1 MKEAVS
7 DELMSYKDIRP
18 GMWILV
24 RYNEERFLKKVLQK
38 SCGEYMVS
46 RCLFSGFGVNTLKDL
61 KRMKVFTMLKFT
73 DQI

>member
-38 SCGEYMVS
+38 SGVKMS
-46 RCLFSGFGVNTLKDL
+46 FSGFGVNTLKDL
-61 KRMKVFTMLKFT
+61 KKMKVFTMLKFT

>member
-7 DELMSYKDIRP
+7 DELMSYKDIRS

-46 RCLFSGFGVNTLKDL
+46 RCLFLDL
-61 KRMKVFTMLKFT
+61 E
-73 DQI
+73 

>member
-38 SCGEYMVS
+38 SGVKMS
-46 RCLFSGFGVNTLKDL
+46 FSGFGVNTLKDL
-61 KRMKVFTMLKFT
+61 KKMKVFTMLKFM

>member
-38 SCGEYMVS
+38 SCGEYDVKMS
-46 RCLFSGFGVNTLKDL
+46 IWCQD
-61 KRMKVFTMLKFT
+61 VFFW
-73 DQI
+73 IWSE